1 MDYYQ
6 HGALD
11 YVSIFWQITKKP
23 GNTIN
28 HEPCLPSIRRI

>member
-6 HGALD
+6 RDALD
-11 YVSIFWQITKKP
+11 YASIFWQITKKL

-28 HEPCLPSIRRI
+28 HEPSLQSIRRI